1 MTVSFGVSFR
11 YVQKIGM
18 NELLCTSNLFGG
30 HFENGG
36 HLE

>member
-1 MTVSFGVSFR
+1 MHAFGVSKR
-11 YVQKIGM
+11 SVQKIGM
-18 NELLCTSNLFGG
+18 NELECMSNLYGG